1 MTVHYE
7 KDIENIKSILDE
19 KTTDMSVLIGAGFSK
34 NASKKFPSWGEL
46 LKRIVLI
53 THCDEIKKWK
63 ISNKND
69 KLSTFIKNKIRE
81 CGYLGVVDDY
91 IKFKGFRESIDYYID
106 NYFHSKGLCNSNNFT
121 DDDLLIHQKLLDIDW
136 NNIYTTNYDNLFEY
150 VLKRDKRL
158 DGAYKVVSES
168 TDLSSRS
175 KKRIIKLHGDLK
187 NIRLESKDYVFDND
201 HHSHFIISKED
212 YENYPKRHD
221 TFATLMKI
229 SLLQEHFCLIGF
241 SGNDPNFLDWGDWV
255 RNILKNKKD
264 EIKRHKIYLID
275 VIDDKIEKDR
285 ELFFDNYGIKY
296 IPLKKIYGVRPPNE
310 LIEIFLDKISKKQK
324 EIKLDVIEIKEIG
337 DGDSKISI
345 REEKTTIKER
355 ISFDIKQNH
364 DYYNLWEKLLSLQV
378 ETVNFQDVISD
389 LIKNETNYPL
399 PTQKIIFYS
408 EQTRPSLC
416 SYLNDSKNNL
426 DSENKLKYYFY
437 LVFLLRQCYTSFDSF
452 NEEYIK
458 VYEYL
463 RGINIKEL
471 KTNEE
476 ICYWSEL
483 FTSLLESCRKAQ
495 DSIRFEKLYDLI
507 SIHNDVL
514 EKKYIH
520 EAKYQKAIFMAS
532 HLNFQ
537 EAETIVNG
545 WEIEEKSEYSW
556 YFVKKAYLY
565 CLLNTKVSKEKVI
578 PLMQIALKIC
588 TNNQIKTFIL
598 ELILYYEQSNSFN
611 IDKDYKFELG
621 VLKSKGNYTLDDLA
635 KSFFNYEIKKNVKPV
650 GSDRNTLSFK
660 LFNSDYNKQYDY
672 SLKLNEFLTKAGL
685 PPVINLK
692 YGVTYINQTD
702 WFDFNKLLYRYSPEI
717 LLFQSLQYG
726 QNDSDQK
733 FTDSI
738 LQLIV
743 NSSEIDI
750 GRKIE
755 IFKNFANLWDY
766 YYSQDEF
773 DQLSVVTSAISML
786 VEIIDYDKWKEF
798 WLKLW
803 KLQKEDSRV
812 ENLFYKKHWN
822 WEKQICRML
831 PYVDNKKECLIRFLD
846 SSINDDSS
854 VIYSYVSSLMFY
866 GDTKEIKVEA
876 SKRIK
881 YLIDDK
887 SINYYNLLIIHSIR
901 DLINKSAKDKIKKV
915 VLLQGF
921 DGLENLFS
929 FIFELFGKDEQINL
943 MIHKHIIENKEN
955 LIFNSGIS
963 TSSRGY
969 AFSLNLNSLY
979 ENITFTRKEINE
991 IYIILIKSLLKMK
1004 DFRKKNI
1011 TNTFDYPDSNLLIQM
1026 KEFLRKYQSLLQ
1038 DNSNYKKTIID
1049 VEECFKELIGNLDGD
1064 EVLLYKEPNSIQYL
1078 LDKMYI
1084 GFKEYRKED
1093 IEIFWSLLLNKILKM
1108 EEPKFEYCFEFM
1120 NWILSVT
1127 DEKISWLRNYNNLY
1141 IFILQTFYNRIE
1153 RHELDLED
1161 KKFIIIQNI
1170 KLASILNTKY
1180 KMKTKIIQK
1189 WLDYKKV
1196 SEFMSVRNM
1205 KLKV

>member
-1 MTVHYE
+1 MSEEYR
-7 KDIENIKSILDE
+7 KYLNIIKGKLQKKE
-19 KTTDMSVLIGAGFSK
+19 MSVLVGAGFSK
-34 NASKKFPSWGEL
+34 SADSKFPSWYEL
-46 LKRIVLI
+46 LTDLVKESYKI
-53 THCDEIKKWK
+53 EYNEWK
-63 ISNKND
+63 IQNPKSNEKI
-69 KLSTFIKNKIRE
+69 FIKNIIDRE
-81 CGYLGVVDDY
+81 TTTGVVDRY
-91 IKFKGFRESIDYYID
+91 ISLSNKRQSIDVYID
-106 NYFHSKGLCNSNNFT
+106 KQFSSLRNIKWSDQQLKIHKQ
-121 DDDLLIHQKLLDIDW
+121 LLELSWI
-136 NNIYTTNYDNLFEY
+136 NIYTTNYDDLLEISNLRLTGNE
-150 VLKRDKRL
+150 DKEWIL
-158 DGAYKVVSES
+158 VTHSK
-168 TDLSSRS
+168 DLGSRPYR
-175 KKRIIKLHGDLK
+175 RIIKLHGTFVEGKLSYL
-187 NIRLESKDYVFDND
+187 NYPFDGDENC
-201 HHSHFIISKED
+201 HYIITKED
-212 YENYPKRHD
+212 YEKYTERHKG
-221 TFATLMKI
+221 FSNIMKSSI
-229 SLLQEHFCLIGF
+229 LQESFCLVGF
-241 SGNDPNFLDWGDWV
+241 SGNDPNFIKWCAWV
-255 RNILKNKKD
+255 REILDYSKNIENNL
-264 EIKRHKIYLID
+264 KIYLID
-275 VIDDKIEKDR
+275 VDSDEIQEEN
-285 ELFFDNYGIKY
+285 ELFFNNYGVIP
-296 IPLKKIYGVRPPNE
+296 IPLRKIYGDKSQKE
-310 LIEIFLDKISKKQK
+310 LMSKFLDDLS
-324 EIKLDVIEIKEIG
+324 
-337 DGDSKISI
+337 
-345 REEKTTIKER
+345 
-355 ISFDIKQNH
+355 IKQNETAEFSSKRNKYKNNNELNRN
-364 DYYNLWEKLLSLQV
+364 DNYYNLWEKVSNLKID
-378 ETVNFQDVISD
+378 TNNFDDIIDKLTYEEQ
-389 LIKNETNYPL
+389 NFPL
-399 PTQKIIFYS
+399 PTQKVIFYS
-408 EQTRPSLC
+408 EQMVPKL
-416 SYLNDSKNNL
+416 LNFLNNSENNL
-426 DSENKLKYYFY
+426 DLSKILKYYFY
-437 LVFLLRQCYTSFDSF
+437 LVFMLRQSYSSISTLCS
-452 NEEYIK
+452 NENEFKKILEVFK
-458 VYEYL
+458 S
-463 RGINIKEL
+463 IDCKDL
-471 KTNEE
+471 KTKDEKY
-476 ICYWSEL
+476 YWSEFL
-483 FTSLLESCRKAQ
+483 ISLLETCRLAQ
-495 DSIRFEKLYDLI
+495 DYINFNAIYDLAFKEI
-507 SIHNDVL
+507 L
-514 EKKYIH
+514 EKKYTH
-520 EAKYQKAIFMAS
+520 EARYQKAIFMAS
-532 HLNFQ
+532 QLNFQ
-537 EAETIVNG
+537 EVENIVKG
-545 WEIEEKSEYSW
+545 WEIEDKSEYSW

-578 PLMQIALKIC
+578 SLMQTALKIC
-588 TNNQIKTFIL
+588 MNNQIKTFIL
-598 ELILYYEQSNSFN
+598 ELILYYDQSNSFN
-611 IDKDYKFELG
+611 VDKEYKFELG
-621 VLKSKGNYTLDDLA
+621 VLKSKGFYTLDDLV
-635 KSFFNYEIKKNVKPV
+635 KSFFKYENKRNVKPV

-660 LFNSDYNKQYDY
+660 LFNSDYNKKYDY
-672 SLKLNEFLTKAGL
+672 SLKLSGLLVRAGL
-685 PPVINLK
+685 PPVLHLK
-692 YGVTYINQTD
+692 YGVTYINQTE
-702 WFDFNKLLYRYSPEI
+702 WFDLNENTYRFFPEI
-717 LLFQSLQYG
+717 ILFQSLQYG

-738 LQLIV
+738 LQIIV

-773 DQLSVVTSAISML
+773 DQLSVVTSAISMF

-798 WLKLW
+798 WLRLW

-831 PYVDNKKECLIRFLD
+831 PYVDNKKECLVRFLD
-846 SSINDDSS
+846 SNINDDSS

-1141 IFILQTFYNRIE
+1141 VFILQTFYNRIE

-1189 WLDYKKV
+1189 WLDYKIK
-1196 SEFMSVRNM
+1196 SDYMTVRKM
-1205 KLKV
+1205 KLKE